1 MAKSSGIVD
10 YIRERFADLEDPA
23 AVCTMLAALCDKSG
37 VAIGRAAQGR

>member
-23 AVCTMLAALCDKSG
+23 AVKKPFFPSWLSSWTKAK
-37 VAIGRAAQGR
+37 